1 MNRLAELVP
10 RRRPRG
16 GRDVVTSVAAG
27 ARRGPLWR
35 QLPAYSPL
43 TLHAAWRAATQALRG
58 RDDPRPRVERLLRA
72 LYPAREAVLLWRG
85 SPLGSHGALSVLS
98 FGRGKGWT
106 GGRGG
111 ALLMRRF
118 PLDGHLAT
126 ARSPGLSHELAA
138 LGSATAQS
146 LLGRPA
152 LYRLPAA
159 IPFLHLGETRYR
171 APSAPRGMTRAA
183 AALLERTLPLATRE
197 AAVRKANAE
206 ALLARIPPDSR
217 VRAVAP
223 PRAGTPGFLRLP
235 LRVPNGLAG
244 LPDPR
249 LARRLGVTPGYP
261 TTLAAPPPV
270 RERLTRASGRW
281 PGAEELVR
289 QLVTLPTHSLVSA
302 AEREALAR
310 LVERCS

>member
-1 MNRLAELVP
+1 
-10 RRRPRG
+10 
-16 GRDVVTSVAAG
+16 
-27 ARRGPLWR
+27 
-35 QLPAYSPL
+35 
-43 TLHAAWRAATQALRG
+43 
-58 RDDPRPRVERLLRA
+58 
-72 LYPAREAVLLWRG
+72 
-85 SPLGSHGALSVLS
+85 
-98 FGRGKGWT
+98 
-106 GGRGG
+106 
-111 ALLMRRF
+111 MRRF